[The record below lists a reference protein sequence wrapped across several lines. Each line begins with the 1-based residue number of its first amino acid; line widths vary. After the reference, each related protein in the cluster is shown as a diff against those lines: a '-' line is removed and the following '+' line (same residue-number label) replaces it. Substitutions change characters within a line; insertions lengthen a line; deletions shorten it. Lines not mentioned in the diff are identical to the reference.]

1 VKKTTKQTGVNKM
14 KKSLEIGTNYAGIF
28 NLPANCKM
36 IYNGANS
43 WTGVKPDGSEKTMES
58 QKQTDAALE
67 YLNRQNYSVAP

>member
-1 VKKTTKQTGVNKM
+1 M

-43 WTGVKPDGSEKTMES
+43 WTGVKPDGSEKTIES

-67 YLNRQNYSVAP
+67 YLNRQNYSVSP